1 MDERSK
7 LVFMIEARTKQ
18 PERLRV
24 GQPVSVTLASTD
36 TVKQAIKDDP
46 KGGRK

>member
-1 MDERSK
+1 
-7 LVFMIEARTKQ
+7 VFLIEARPEQ

-36 TVKQAIKDDP
+36 AIKQAVKGDPKSAP
-46 KGGRK
+46 KGGPK